1 MQDLMKEKEVA
12 ALLRVSRQTLSAW
25 RSADKGP
32 PFVQVEGSIRY
43 PREALGKWLDE
54 RTLGGTLSA

>member
-12 ALLRVSRQTLSAW
+12 LLLRISRQTLSKW
-25 RSADKGP
+25 RSQDRGP

-43 PREALGKWLDE
+43 QREAVQKWLDD
-54 RTLGGTLSA
+54 RTLGGTLPS